1 VRQDVPWYSEE
12 ERNTERDLSREVIPL
27 AAKADRT
34 TNAALTREVDRGEA
48 DIEAL
53 EAEIERLEDQLAYQ
67 EFHLLDGY
75 VVVISPVG
83 DGSYIASCP
92 TLHASVQENGKEESI
107 ASLREAVS
115 VAKSAHQHSGTPL
128 PPKDVLARCLD

>member
-1 VRQDVPWYSEE
+1 MS
-12 ERNTERDLSREVIPL
+12 
-27 AAKADRT
+27 AKADR
-34 TNAALTREVDRGEA
+34 AVDAPASPAEESAA

-53 EAEIERLEDQLAYQ
+53 EAEIERLEDQLGYQ
-67 EFHLLDGY
+67 EFYLLDGY

-92 TLHASVQENGKEESI
+92 ALHASVQEDGRDESI

-115 VAKSAHQHSGTPL
+115 VAKSGYQHSGTRL
-128 PPKDVLARCLD
+128 PPKDTLARCLD